1 MPKYGICNLQTLL
14 LEYQA
19 YPRSKKIST
28 LFNDWENIA
37 FGEES
42 EKSEALANKFG
53 LLQIQLGG
61 LGGGVTTP
69 GKVRNVSPC
78 LRLETIFPAVKLT
91 QICSI
96 NMNIAFS

>member
-53 LLQIQLGG
+53 LLQIRLGG
-61 LGGGVTTP
+61 LGGSQP
-69 GKVRNVSPC
+69 QEKSEMF
-78 LRLETIFPAVKLT
+78 RLIYAWKQYFQQL
-91 QICSI
+91 
-96 NMNIAFS
+96 N